1 VSETDRAAP
10 GVARPAAREET
21 HMKNP
26 FRPSTDTAH
35 FEVKTIEADGYGPL
49 PPVRINAFRMGLLGG
64 LGVLAALLVGSIVTQ
79 LSTVLVYVGLALF
92 LALGLDPL
100 VSLIERK
107 LPRPA
112 AIAIVVLGAL
122 LAVAGILFAI
132 VPILV
137 KQTANLVEDI
147 PGYVDDILASE
158 WYHNLEDMFGDGFQ
172 DAVNGALSFVQDP
185 ANLLSIG
192 GGIVAVGAGVATG
205 LTAVTIVTIL
215 TLYFL
220 GSLRSMKR
228 ALYRF
233 VPAYRRQSFADVTDQ
248 VTGAV
253 GRYVMGQVSL
263 ALVNG
268 VLSFIFLTIIQA
280 PLPALL
286 ALLAFIG
293 SLIPLVGT
301 LSASIIITALC
312 FFNSPTTALVAGIYY
327 LVYMQV
333 EAYVLSPRIMNRA
346 VSVPGSVVVI
356 AAVAGGVLGGVLGAL
371 VAIPIAASIIIII
384 QKVVFPS
391 QDAKKAPAPVV
402 AS

>member
-1 VSETDRAAP
+1 MGDDRKDATM
-10 GVARPAAREET
+10 R
-21 HMKNP
+21 NP
-26 FRPSTDTAH
+26 FGHSHDTARIDVTT
-35 FEVKTIEADGYGPL
+35 VKADGYGPM
-49 PPVRINAFRMGLLGG
+49 PIVRINAFRMGLLGG
-64 LGVLAALLVGSIVTQ
+64 LGVLLALVIGSIVTQ
-79 LSTVLVYVGLALF
+79 LGTVLVYVGLALF

-100 VSLIERK
+100 VSLIEKK

-132 VPILV
+132 IPILV
-137 KQTANLVEDI
+137 KQTANLIDEL
-147 PGYVDDILASE
+147 PGYVDDVLTSE
-158 WYHNLEDMFGDGFQ
+158 WYANLEDTFGDGFQ
-172 DAVNGALSFVQDP
+172 DAVSGALSFVQDP
-185 ANLLSIG
+185 GNLLSIG
-192 GGIVAVGAGVATG
+192 GGIVAVGAGVASG
-205 LTAVTIVTIL
+205 ITAVTIVTIL

-233 VPAYRRQSFADVTDQ
+233 IPAYRRATFADVTDQ

-268 VLSFIFLTIIQA
+268 VLSFIYLTIIQA

-301 LSASIIITALC
+301 LSASIVITSLC
-312 FFNSPTTALVAGIYY
+312 FFNSPETALAAGIYY
-327 LVYMQV
+327 LIYMQI
-333 EAYVLSPRIMNRA
+333 EAYVLSPRIMSRA
-346 VSVPGSVVVI
+346 VSVPGAVVVI
-356 AAVAGGVLGGVLGAL
+356 AAVGGGALGGVLGAL
-371 VAIPIAASIIIII
+371 VAIPIAASAIIII

-391 QDAKKAPAPVV
+391 QDAKAAPPPVA

>member
-1 VSETDRAAP
+1 MGDDRKDATM
-10 GVARPAAREET
+10 R
-21 HMKNP
+21 NP
-26 FRPSTDTAH
+26 FGHAHDTARIDVTT
-35 FEVKTIEADGYGPL
+35 VKADGYGPM
-49 PPVRINAFRMGLLGG
+49 PIVRINAFRMGLLGG
-64 LGVLAALLVGSIVTQ
+64 LGVLLALVIGSIVTQ

-100 VSLIERK
+100 VSLIEKK

-132 VPILV
+132 IPVLVQQTTNLV
-137 KQTANLVEDI
+137 KEI

-158 WYHNLEDMFGDGFQ
+158 WYANLENMFGDGFQ
-172 DAVNGALSFVQDP
+172 DAVSSALSFVQDP
-185 ANLLSIG
+185 GNLLSIG
-192 GGIVAVGAGVATG
+192 GGIVAVGAGVASG
-205 LTAVTIVTIL
+205 ITAVTIVTIL

-233 VPAYRRQSFADVTDQ
+233 IPAYRREAFADVTDQ

-286 ALLAFIG
+286 ALLAFVG

-301 LSASIIITALC
+301 LSASIIITSLC
-312 FFNSPTTALVAGIYY
+312 FFTSPQTALIAGIYY
-327 LVYMQV
+327 LIYMQI
-333 EAYVLSPRIMNRA
+333 EAYLLSPRIMNRA
-346 VSVPGSVVVI
+346 VSVPGAVVVI
-356 AAVAGGVLGGVLGAL
+356 AAVGGGALGGVLGAL
-371 VAIPIAASIIIII
+371 VAIPIAASAIIII

-391 QDAKKAPAPVV
+391 QDAKTAPPPVA

>member
-1 VSETDRAAP
+1 MR
-10 GVARPAAREET
+10 
-21 HMKNP
+21 NP
-26 FRPSTDTAH
+26 FGHSHDKARIDVTT
-35 FEVKTIEADGYGPL
+35 VKADGYGPM
-49 PPVRINAFRMGLLGG
+49 PIVRINAFRMGLLGG
-64 LGVLAALLVGSIVTQ
+64 LGVLLSLLIGSVVTQ

-100 VSLIERK
+100 VSLIEKK

-132 VPILV
+132 IPILV
-137 KQTANLVEDI
+137 QQTTNLVKEI
-147 PGYVDDILASE
+147 PGYVDDILASD
-158 WYHNLEDMFGDGFQ
+158 WYASLENMFGDGFQ
-172 DAVNGALSFVQDP
+172 DAVNSALSFVQDP
-185 ANLLSIG
+185 GNLLSIG
-192 GGIVAVGAGVATG
+192 GGIVAVGAGVASG
-205 LTAVTIVTIL
+205 ITAVTIVTIL

-233 VPAYRRQSFADVTDQ
+233 VPAYRRDAFADVTDQ

-301 LSASIIITALC
+301 LSASIVITALC
-312 FFNSPTTALVAGIYY
+312 FFNSPTTALIAGIYY
-327 LVYMQV
+327 LIYMQI

-346 VSVPGSVVVI
+346 VSVPGAVVVI
-356 AAVAGGVLGGVLGAL
+356 AAVAGGALGGVLGAL
-371 VAIPIAASIIIII
+371 VAIPIAASAIIII

-391 QDAKKAPAPVV
+391 QDAKTAPPPVA